1 MTFWV
6 KFLGILC
13 FIYVASALL
22 FGLFPFNIVA
32 RVVTPTKI
40 VQNYEWFY
48 DMVNQ
53 IKTMDVQ
60 IEDSEM
66 TLKTLTKDTELYN
79 RNIVELNGLKR
90 IMLNLISEYNSKS
103 KQITRNLFKAK
114 DLPYQINLKGEY

>member
-13 FIYVASALL
+13 FIYVASALI

-32 RVVTPTKI
+32 KVVTPAKI

-48 DMVNQ
+48 DTVNQ

-90 IMLNLISEYNSKS
+90 IRLNLISEYNSKS